1 MLNRAFKLSSNWQLF
16 HQECERLRVIF
27 TRLHYPEPLIQ
38 NTIKVFVE
46 MKVTGNTRHPQ
57 QSGEIPVRI
66 PLPFK
71 EKRSADKLREQLSD
85 LSRKINTEVQPQDQ
99 R

>member
-1 MLNRAFKLSSNWQLF
+1 MLNRAFKLSSNWQFF

-46 MKVTGNTRHPQ
+46 MKVTRNTRRNNQAKFPLEYSCPSKIRDQ
-57 QSGEIPVRI
+57 QTNYASNLVILAER
-66 PLPFK
+66 
-71 EKRSADKLREQLSD
+71 
-85 LSRKINTEVQPQDQ
+85 
-99 R
+99 